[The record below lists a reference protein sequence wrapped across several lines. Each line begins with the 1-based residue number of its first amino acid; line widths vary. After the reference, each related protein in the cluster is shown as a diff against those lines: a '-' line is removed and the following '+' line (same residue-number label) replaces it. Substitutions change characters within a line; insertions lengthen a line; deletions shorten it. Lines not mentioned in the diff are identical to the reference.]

1 RGFLRPAPV
10 HASQTPLGT
19 SARGPNRF
27 AAYEQENWIRVR
39 RRKYADR
46 NPTALD
52 DRHAEIEIL
61 YRSVRHNLFSRHGFS
76 IHHYFH
82 RHSPRGPD
90 TRTLQVPV
98 WLLVVRKFPDCST
111 GRLYGEIGGGGYR
124 HIRTTGRSQIHLTV
138 VGAHL
143 CAIDCKVHQM
153 ASAIGDIGRTL
164 LQSFHKVVI
173 RERSVDF
180 DVCTSPAYSAV
191 GDTWKIG

>member
-1 RGFLRPAPV
+1 
-10 HASQTPLGT
+10 
-19 SARGPNRF
+19 
-27 AAYEQENWIRVR
+27 
-39 RRKYADR
+39 
-46 NPTALD
+46 
-52 DRHAEIEIL
+52 
-61 YRSVRHNLFSRHGFS
+61 
-76 IHHYFH
+76 
-82 RHSPRGPD
+82 
-90 TRTLQVPV
+90 
-98 WLLVVRKFPDCST
+98 PDCST

-191 GDTWKIG
+191 GDTWKIGFAGNPCTESYIEGLIPDIQLPYVRCIPSSDEIDRVGIRHIHDVFVRSDTVEARHNVIRQFLGSNREPKAGVGKTSHRAL